1 MDNNVMIHRLPTL
14 ASNLSPERVDLLNG
28 DLALLSPERVTGP
41 VGVYDLSAPEVPSS
55 AAAATIEP
63 APPPPAGPPVTIN
76 DRWAWDRRRQS
87 FQILGDPA
95 RPVIVGG
102 GLEGAMYGFYRWLQD
117 QGGCRWYTLSDAEH
131 LAGIP
136 PRPLPEGVVTPAIA
150 WRGFEGT
157 LARWQTPFLRRLMR
171 WMLRNGWN
179 LLLFNAGDWAARA
192 DRAAIGRL
200 AERHGIRLVIGGHA
214 AEHFLPPS
222 LFAPH
227 PEYFGLR
234 NGTRCRHTTTVYP
247 DMPGR
252 ILKLPA
258 QPCYGNPRTRRFLAR
273 RIADFMDATPE
284 MTAFSL
290 WPHDGSNNWCECPDC
305 VCDTPYRLMH
315 DLAREILAR
324 TRRPVPVELLAYG
337 NLLTPPET
345 DLAPEPRVYT
355 LFCPYLRP
363 HRHCFDAAGFPPE
376 CQTLGRGWPAPQPIN
391 PVDDR
396 EYGRL
401 YQRWLP
407 IGFGIDPRMS
417 HAKKTKDRQPRRNPR
432 Q

>member
-63 APPPPAGPPVTIN
+63 TPPPPAGPPVTIN

-95 RPVIVGG
+95 RPVIAGG
-102 GLEGAMYGFYRWLQD
+102 GPEGAMYGFYRWLQD

-179 LLLFNAGDWAARA
+179 LLLFNAGDWAERA

-222 LFAPH
+222 LFATH

-234 NGTRCRHTTTVYP
+234 NGARCRHTTTVYP

-273 RIADFMDATPE
+273 RIAD
-284 MTAFSL
+284 L
-290 WPHDGSNNWCECPDC
+290 W
-305 VCDTPYRLMH
+305 
-315 DLAREILAR
+315 I
-324 TRRPVPVELLAYG
+324 
-337 NLLTPPET
+337 
-345 DLAPEPRVYT
+345 
-355 LFCPYLRP
+355 
-363 HRHCFDAAGFPPE
+363 
-376 CQTLGRGWPAPQPIN
+376 
-391 PVDDR
+391 
-396 EYGRL
+396 
-401 YQRWLP
+401 
-407 IGFGIDPRMS
+407 
-417 HAKKTKDRQPRRNPR
+417 
-432 Q
+432 